1 MLIWYVLSLV
11 LTLKKWFNINFNVM
25 LICDDILF
33 VLTLLLLIWL
43 IDALQPPF
51 FQDHQSGAGNKL
63 NIKIKFNKNRE
74 KQQRSWLRPGLL
86 LLDGHGRSVV
96 GAPKLN
102 TELGQIL
109 KSTKTNKLYLKTIE
123 FKNILTK
130 TAQKSSASES
140 SPGSKTKIPG
150 LDITS
155 KQKKVRDSILHV
167 PEVLPEKGEETW
179 KRYHGRGFIKNMKKM
194 KEEQDEKILNEFRT
208 MVKKKEEFPNWE
220 IVKRRPKKTQKVQN
234 DGQKTM
240 ESMNDGGEQEQD
252 EDEEEKEEWNE
263 PIKNRKTMKNPSKS
277 KREEEEEAW
286 NELLDMVTELKVEEI
301 VKRRP
306 KRTPRKKVSYQFM

>member
-1 MLIWYVLSLV
+1 
-11 LTLKKWFNINFNVM
+11 M

-109 KSTKTNKLYLKTIE
+109 KSTKTNTLYLKTIE

-179 KRYHGRGFIKNMKKM
+179 KRYQGRGFLKKIM
-194 KEEQDEKILNEFRT
+194 KEEQIWEEFRSF
-208 MVKKKEEFPNWE
+208 VKKPNWN
-220 IVKRRPKKTQKVQN
+220 IMSPHKDAMKKGDEQN
-234 DGQKTM
+234 Y
-240 ESMNDGGEQEQD
+240 NH
-252 EDEEEKEEWNE
+252 
-263 PIKNRKTMKNPSKS
+263 P
-277 KREEEEEAW
+277 
-286 NELLDMVTELKVEEI
+286 
-301 VKRRP
+301 
-306 KRTPRKKVSYQFM
+306 